1 MIKPAILESA
11 KKLLQRAAL
20 PLLAPTDSSL
30 EAFLSVMAVDK
41 KNIHGGIRLVLI
53 RELGNAF
60 ISDDYDAE
68 LMYQVIVD
76 NIA

>member
-1 MIKPAILESA
+1 M
-11 KKLLQRAAL
+11 
-20 PLLAPTDSSL
+20 APTDSSL

-41 KNIHGGIRLVLI
+41 KNIHGAIRLVLI

-68 LMYQVIVD
+68 LMHQVIVD
-76 NIA
+76 NIG